1 MSAILAIA
9 LKDLKLLARDKSGF
23 FWVLIFPLLI
33 ALFFGSVF
41 AGGESRAP
49 MPIAVVDRDGSPFS
63 HAMAAELA
71 KSEALHVHPMSLDS
85 ARTEVRQGR
94 LTAYVLFPEGSG
106 QSLGFGST
114 NDSSS
119 IELGL
124 DPSRRAEAGYLKGL
138 VTQALFSSLMGSFTI
153 QGTGRDAIR
162 ERIASIEA
170 DTTITASRRGE
181 LASFYRDLDQ
191 MLGSLDRVQRA
202 APDSAARIANAGPRI
217 RTRDMTAE
225 SAEPKSAFEVTF
237 PSAVMWALIGVCMSF
252 AISIVHERLTGTLL
266 RLRLAPI
273 SRTQVLLGKALA
285 AFLAA
290 MGATG
295 LLLTF
300 ASLVL
305 GVRITNPVMLLVAL
319 GAAAFCFVGIMMV
332 ISTLGRTHQAVS
344 GAGWAILLVMS
355 MTGGGM
361 IPLIA
366 MPSWMVTLS
375 HFSLVKW
382 GVLAVEG
389 AIWRGFSWG
398 EMALP
403 LGILVGVGALGLAIG
418 ARRLER
424 AQA

>member
-1 MSAILAIA
+1 MNAILAIA

-23 FWVLIFPLLI
+23 FWVLLFPLLI

-49 MPIAVVDRDGSPFS
+49 MPIAVVDQDGSAFS

-71 KSEALHVHPMSLDS
+71 KSEALHTHPMPLDS
-85 ARTEVRQGR
+85 ARTAVRQGR
-94 LTAYVLFPEGSG
+94 LTAYVLFPKGSG

-114 NDSSS
+114 DDSSS

-138 VTQALFSSLMGSFTI
+138 VSQALFTSLMGSFTE
-153 QGTGRDAIR
+153 GPGRDAIR
-162 ERIASIEA
+162 ERLASIAA
-170 DTTITASRRGE
+170 DTTIAATRKDE
-181 LASFYRDLDQ
+181 LATFYRDLDH
-191 MLGSLDRVQRA
+191 MLGSLDRVQSA
-202 APDSAARIANAGPRI
+202 TPDSAARAQNAGPRI

-225 SAEPKSAFEVTF
+225 TAEPRSAFEVTF
-237 PSAVMWALIGVCMSF
+237 PSGIMWALIGVCMSF
-252 AISIVHERLTGTLL
+252 AISIVHERLTGTFL

-305 GVRITNPVMLLVAL
+305 GVRITNPVMLLAAL
-319 GAAAFCFVGIMMV
+319 AACAFCFVGLMMV

-361 IPLIA
+361 IPLMA

-389 AIWRGFSWG
+389 AIWRGFSWS

-403 LGILVGVGALGLAIG
+403 LGILVTVGALGLAVG

-424 AQA
+424 AQS

>member
-23 FWVLIFPLLI
+23 FWVLLFPLLI

-49 MPIAVVDRDGSPFS
+49 MPIAVVDQDGSAFS

-71 KSEALHVHPMSLDS
+71 KSEALHTHPMPLDS
-85 ARTEVRQGR
+85 ARTAVRRGR
-94 LTAYVLFPEGSG
+94 LTAYVLFPKGSG

-114 NDSSS
+114 DDSSS

-138 VTQALFSSLMGSFTI
+138 VSQALFTSLMGSFSI
-153 QGTGRDAIR
+153 EGPGRDAIR
-162 ERIASIEA
+162 ERIASVEA
-170 DTTITASRRGE
+170 DTAIAPARRGE
-181 LASFYRDLDQ
+181 LTTFYRDLDQ
-191 MLGSLDRVQRA
+191 LMGSLDRVQRT
-202 APDSAARIANAGPRI
+202 APDSAARTKNAGPRI

-225 SAEPKSAFEVTF
+225 TAEPRSAFEVTF
-237 PSAVMWALIGVCMSF
+237 PSGIMWALIGVCMSF
-252 AISIVHERLTGTLL
+252 AISIVHERLTGTFL

-305 GVRITNPVMLLVAL
+305 GVRITNPVMLLAAL
-319 GAAAFCFVGIMMV
+319 AACAFCFVGLMMV

-361 IPLIA
+361 IPLMA

-389 AIWRGFSWG
+389 AIWRGFSWS

-403 LGILVGVGALGLAIG
+403 LGILVTVGALGLAIG

-424 AQA
+424 AQS

>member
-1 MSAILAIA
+1 MSAVLAIA

-23 FWVLIFPLLI
+23 FWVLVFPLLI

-49 MPIAVVDRDGSPFS
+49 MPIAVVDEDGSAFS
-63 HAMAAELA
+63 HSMAAELA
-71 KSEALHVHPMSLDS
+71 KSEALHVHGMSLDS
-85 ARTEVRQGR
+85 ARTAVRRGR
-94 LTAYVLFPEGSG
+94 LTAYVLFPKGSG
-106 QSLGFGST
+106 QSLGFGSA

-138 VTQALFSSLMGSFTI
+138 VTQALFSSLMGSFTLEAP
-153 QGTGRDAIR
+153 GREAIR

-170 DTTITASRRGE
+170 DTTIAATRRGE
-181 LASFYRDLDQ
+181 LALFYRNLDQ
-191 MLGSLDRVQRA
+191 MLGSLDRVERA
-202 APDSAARIANAGPRI
+202 APDSAAPRSAGPRI

-225 SAEPKSAFEVTF
+225 TAEPRSPFEVTF

-305 GVRITNPVMLLVAL
+305 GVRITNPPALLAAL
-319 GAAAFCFVGIMMV
+319 AASAFCFVGIMMV

-389 AIWRGFSWG
+389 AIWRGFSWS

-403 LGILVGVGALGLAIG
+403 LGILVAVGALGLAIG
-418 ARRLER
+418 AQRLER
-424 AQA
+424 AQS